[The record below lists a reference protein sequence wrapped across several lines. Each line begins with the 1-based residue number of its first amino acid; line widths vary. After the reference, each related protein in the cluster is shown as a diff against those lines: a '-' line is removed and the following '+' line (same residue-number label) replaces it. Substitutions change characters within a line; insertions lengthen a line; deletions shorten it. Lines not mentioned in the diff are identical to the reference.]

1 MYIHSSPG
9 YKCCTKLG
17 NTATEMY
24 RMLENV
30 YGNQSHTCLGKV
42 QKIQEDHEDLK
53 YVPRN
58 GYLATAQNLE
68 TAA

>member
-1 MYIHSSPG
+1 
-9 YKCCTKLG
+9 
-17 NTATEMY
+17 MY